1 MPFKQDCATAAPL
14 THDSPLRNRAM
25 VVIVQRIEPQEREMG
40 QAIYNVI
47 PYQGGW
53 GVDHDGSTVGPY
65 ETKEA
70 AYEAT
75 VAAGSIGLKEG
86 HELQINVLGRS
97 AERTAVA

>member
-1 MPFKQDCATAAPL
+1 
-14 THDSPLRNRAM
+14 
-25 VVIVQRIEPQEREMG
+25 MG
-40 QAIYNVI
+40 QAIYNVT

-75 VAAGSIGLKEG
+75 VAAGSIALKEG
-86 HELQINVLGRS
+86 HELQINVPGRS
-97 AERTAVA
+97 ADQTAVA